1 MCANLIY
8 IETNKIMKRFIVI
21 LCAVCMASGAFAKIK
36 VNMGSFNIL
45 KGERYVGTTLD
56 FSKAKFDDR
65 SLDEQLFAMNISQAE
80 WKAFEKSCCVAI
92 NMAYAYKEYKGLTLG
107 LKDVKKTKYY
117 LVIQPLEIDLN
128 DGECEVLITIKNAN
142 TGETLVQAQGDSKA
156 KDTDIMKSFM
166 KNFEDRSFWEFNILR
181 DMAII
186 GMNVLPELFD
196 F

>member
-1 MCANLIY
+1 M
-8 IETNKIMKRFIVI
+8 
-21 LCAVCMASGAFAKIK
+21 
-36 VNMGSFNIL
+36 
-45 KGERYVGTTLD
+45 
-56 FSKAKFDDR
+56 
-65 SLDEQLFAMNISQAE
+65 
-80 WKAFEKSCCVAI
+80 
-92 NMAYAYKEYKGLTLG
+92 TLG

-117 LVIQPLEIDLN
+117 LVIQPLEIDLD
-128 DGECEVLITIKNAN
+128 DGECEVLITLKNAN